1 MAAQERAQHLGHG
14 RMLANRIRKNRR
26 RLRNWLRS
34 EGVSCYRLYD
44 RDIPEIPLAVDDY
57 EGHLHIAEYAR
68 PHGRDEAGHTV
79 WLTGLCEV
87 LGSEL
92 GVAAD
97 RIHLKRRERQRGRQ
111 QYERVGQ
118 EKRSLI
124 VNEGGHRFAINL
136 TDYLD
141 TGLFLD
147 HRTTR
152 RLVAE
157 EAAGRHMLNL
167 FAYTGAFTIYA
178 GAAGARS
185 TTTIDMSASYLSR
198 AAENLKLNGLDG
210 REHRLER
217 ADVRRW
223 LAEAAGSGAR
233 YDLVVLDPPTFSNSA
248 RTDRDFDLQRDQ
260 VALLQAVRRLLATG
274 GIVWFSTNF
283 RGFKLDEGS
292 VEGFEAVEMSER
304 TVPADFRNRRVHR
317 SWRLVLR

>member
-1 MAAQERAQHLGHG
+1 MAADAPPEHEAHAQ
-14 RMLANRIRKNRR
+14 MLANRIRKNRR
-26 RLRNWLRS
+26 RLRGWLRA

-68 PHGRDEAGHTV
+68 PHRRSDVDHAA
-79 WLTGLCEV
+79 WLSGLCAA
-87 LGSEL
+87 LAADL

-97 RIHLKRRERQRGRQ
+97 RVHLKRRERQRGHK
-111 QYERVGQ
+111 QYERVAKQGQ
-118 EKRSLI
+118 RLVVS
-124 VNEGGHRFAINL
+124 EGGLRFAVNL
-136 TDYLD
+136 ADYLD

-157 EAAGRHMLNL
+157 EAAGRRMLNL
-167 FAYTGAFTIYA
+167 FAYTGAFSVYA
-178 GAAGARS
+178 AAAGARS

-217 ADVRRW
+217 ADVRQW
-223 LAEAAGSGAR
+223 LAGAAAAGGR
-233 YDLVVLDPPTFSNSA
+233 YDLVVLDPPTFSNSS
-248 RTDRDFDLQRDQ
+248 RTERDFDLQRDQ
-260 VALLQAVRRLLATG
+260 GELLQALRRLMVTG
-274 GIVWFSTNF
+274 GVVWFSTNF
-283 RGFKLDEGS
+283 RGFKLDERG
-292 VEGFEAVEMSER
+292 VEGFELQEMSQR

-317 SWRLVLR
+317 SWRMVVR